1 MNMEFINIRVNDPLM
16 DVLFEFK
23 RNKLCIDNMSL
34 DQVKVFGIHAIRCK
48 GDINDINEASRD
60 NIAQNTMY
68 FHKSKTRMEDLAY
81 YLSKAI
87 NEEVKIGTDDNGNRF
102 YLLETNVKNK
112 NAVGLRGL
120 VECDKLLLLCQAVKD
135 AIREKVQ
142 E

>member
-1 MNMEFINIRVNDPLM
+1 
-16 DVLFEFK
+16 
-23 RNKLCIDNMSL
+23 MSL

-60 NIAQNTMY
+60 NIAMNTIY
-68 FHKSKTRMEDLAY
+68 FHKSGTLMKDFAY

-87 NEEVKIGTDDNGNRF
+87 NEEVKIVTNANGNKCYF
-102 YLLETNVKNK
+102 LETNVSNK
-112 NAVGLRGL
+112 EKIGLRGL